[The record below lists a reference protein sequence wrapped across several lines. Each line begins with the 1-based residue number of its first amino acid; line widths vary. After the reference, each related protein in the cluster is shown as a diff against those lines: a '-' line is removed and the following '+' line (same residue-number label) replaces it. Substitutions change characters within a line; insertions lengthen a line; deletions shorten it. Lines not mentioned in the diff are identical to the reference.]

1 MAFLDD
7 NIRGQVSD
15 ALAGLQHDVQ
25 MIVYKGG
32 QVVVPGQDA
41 AGEQEA
47 TLQLLREVADLNDHV
62 EVVERSIPG
71 DEDAQALGITRAP
84 TTLFRRKG
92 TSRSNMRFAGIP
104 SGYEFTTLLETLLML
119 GTDELEV
126 TPTLE
131 TVKEIDDDIS
141 LQTFVTP
148 TCPYCPRAVLTAFRF
163 AFVNDR
169 IVAEGV
175 EANEFPELS
184 QRNRISGVPDTII
197 TGSNATRVLGAQPE
211 HAFAEAVRQVVAPPA
226 GQAGEEAAGTAGA
239 QA

>member
-7 NIRGQVSD
+7 KIKGQVRD
-15 ALAGLQHDVQ
+15 ALAGLRHDVQ

-32 QVVVPGQDA
+32 QVFVPGQEA
-41 AGEQEA
+41 PGEQDA
-47 TLQLLREVADLNDHV
+47 TLQLLREVADLNGHV
-62 EVVERSIPG
+62 EVVERTIAG
-71 DEDAQALGITRAP
+71 DDEATVLGITRAP

-92 TSRSNMRFAGIP
+92 TERSNMRFAGIP

-131 TVKEIDDDIS
+131 SVKEIDDAIN

-163 AFVNDR
+163 ALVNDR

-184 QRNRISGVPDTII
+184 QRNRISGVPDTIV
-197 TGSNATRVLGAQPE
+197 TGANATRVLGAQPE
-211 HAFAEAVRQVVAPPA
+211 HAFAEALRQVGAQPA
-226 GQAGEEAAGTAGA
+226 GQSGDQAGGAAARA
-239 QA
+239 

>member
-7 NIRGQVSD
+7 KIRGQVKD

-32 QVVVPGQDA
+32 QVFVPGQDA
-41 AGEQEA
+41 AGEQDA
-47 TLQLLREVADLNDHV
+47 TLQLLREVAELNDHV
-62 EVVERSIPG
+62 EVVERTIAG
-71 DEDAQALGITRAP
+71 DEEAQALGITRAP

-92 TSRSNMRFAGIP
+92 TERSNMRFAGIP

-119 GTDELEV
+119 GTDELEL

-131 TVKEIDDDIS
+131 SVKEIEDAIN

-148 TCPYCPRAVLTAFRF
+148 TCPYCPRAVITAFRF
-163 AFVNDR
+163 ALVNDR

-184 QRNRISGVPDTII
+184 QRNRISGVPDTIV
-197 TGSNATRVLGAQPE
+197 TGANATRVLGAQPE
-211 HAFAEAVRQVVAPPA
+211 HAFAEALRQVSA
-226 GQAGEEAAGTAGA
+226 GSGA
-239 QA
+239 QASDQAGGAAAHA

>member
-7 NIRGQVSD
+7 KIRGQVKD

-32 QVVVPGQDA
+32 QVFVPGQDA
-41 AGEQEA
+41 AGEQDA
-47 TLQLLREVADLNDHV
+47 TLELLREVAELNDHV
-62 EVVERSIPG
+62 EVVERTIAG
-71 DEDAQALGITRAP
+71 DDEAQALGITRAP

-92 TSRSNMRFAGIP
+92 TERSNMRFAGIP

-119 GTDELEV
+119 GTDELEL

-131 TVKEIDDDIS
+131 SVKEIEDAIN

-148 TCPYCPRAVLTAFRF
+148 TCPYCPRAVITAFRF
-163 AFVNDR
+163 ALVNDR

-184 QRNRISGVPDTII
+184 QRNRISGVPDTIV
-197 TGSNATRVLGAQPE
+197 TGANATRVLGAQPE
-211 HAFAEAVRQVVAPPA
+211 HAFAEALRQVSAGPG
-226 GQAGEEAAGTAGA
+226 GQASDQAGGAAAHA
-239 QA
+239 

>member
-7 NIRGQVSD
+7 NIKSQVRD
-15 ALAGLQHDVQ
+15 ALSSLQHDVE
-25 MIVYKGG
+25 MVVYTGG
-32 QVVVPGQDA
+32 KVVVPGQEA

-47 TLQLLREVADLNDHV
+47 TLQLLREVAELNDHV
-62 EVVERSIPG
+62 EVVEKSLAS
-71 DEDAQALGITRAP
+71 DETARANGITRAP

-92 TSRSNMRFAGIP
+92 TERHNMRFLGIP
-104 SGYEFTTLLETLLML
+104 SGYEFTTLLEALLML
-119 GTDELEV
+119 GTDKLEV

-131 TVKEIDDDIS
+131 TVQEIEDALH

-163 AFVNDR
+163 ALVNDR

-175 EANEFPELS
+175 EANEFPQLS
-184 QRNRISGVPDTII
+184 QQYRISGVPDTIV
-197 TGSNATRVLGAQPE
+197 TGSSEARVLGAQPE
-211 HAFAEAVRQVVAPPA
+211 HAFADALH
-226 GQAGEEAAGTAGA
+226 QATGAAA

>member
-1 MAFLDD
+1 MAFLDE
-7 NIRGQVSD
+7 NIQGQVRE
-15 ALAGLQHDVQ
+15 ALSGLQNDVQ

-32 QVVVPGQDA
+32 QVVVPGQEA

-47 TLQLLREVADLNDHV
+47 TIQLLKEVAELNEHV
-62 EVVERSIPG
+62 EVVERNIAG
-71 DEDAQALGITRAP
+71 DEEAQALGITRAP

-92 TSRSNMRFAGIP
+92 TTRSNMRFAGIP

-119 GTDELEV
+119 GADDVEL

-131 TVKEIDDDIS
+131 SVQAIEDSIS

-163 AFVNDR
+163 ALVNDR
-169 IVAEGV
+169 IVAEGI
-175 EANEFPELS
+175 EANEFPTLS
-184 QRNRISGVPDTII
+184 QQNRISGVPDTIV
-197 TGSNATRVLGAQPE
+197 TGANATRVLGAQPE
-211 HAFAEAVRQVVAPPA
+211 HAFAEALMQVSQGA
-226 GQAGEEAAGTAGA
+226 TA

>member
-7 NIRGQVSD
+7 NIKSQVRD
-15 ALAGLQHDVQ
+15 ALSSLQHDVE
-25 MIVYKGG
+25 MVVYTGG
-32 QVVVPGQDA
+32 KVVVPGQDA

-47 TLQLLREVADLNDHV
+47 TLQLLREVAELNDHV
-62 EVVERSIPG
+62 EVVEKSLAS
-71 DEDAQALGITRAP
+71 DESARANGITRAP

-92 TSRSNMRFAGIP
+92 TERHNMRFLGIP

-131 TVKEIDDDIS
+131 TVQEIEDALH

-163 AFVNDR
+163 ALVNDR

-175 EANEFPELS
+175 EANEFPQLS
-184 QRNRISGVPDTII
+184 QQYRISGVPDTIV
-197 TGSNATRVLGAQPE
+197 TGTSEARVLGAQPE
-211 HAFAEAVRQVVAPPA
+211 HAFADALHQATGAAV
-226 GQAGEEAAGTAGA
+226 QA
-239 QA
+239 

>member
-7 NIRGQVSD
+7 NIRSQVRD
-15 ALAGLQHDVQ
+15 ALSGLQNDVQ

-32 QVVVPGQDA
+32 QVFVPGQDPV
-41 AGEQEA
+41 GEQDA
-47 TLQLLREVADLNDHV
+47 TLQLLREVAELNDHV
-62 EVVERSIPG
+62 EVVERNLVG
-71 DEDAQALGITRAP
+71 DEEARALGITRTP

-92 TSRSNMRFAGIP
+92 TTRSNMRFAGIP

-119 GTDELEV
+119 GADDLEL

-131 TVKEIDDDIS
+131 SVKEIGDPIS

-163 AFVNDR
+163 ALVNDR
-169 IVAEGV
+169 ILAEGI
-175 EANEFPELS
+175 EANEFPTLS
-184 QRNRISGVPDTII
+184 QENRISGVPDTIVKG
-197 TGSNATRVLGAQPE
+197 TNLTRVLGAQPE
-211 HAFAEAVRQVVAPPA
+211 HAFAEALRQVSQGAP
-226 GQAGEEAAGTAGA
+226 A

>member
-1 MAFLDD
+1 MAFLDE
-7 NIRGQVSD
+7 NIQGQVRD

-25 MIVYKGG
+25 MVVYKGG
-32 QVVVPGQDA
+32 QVFVPGQDA
-41 AGEQEA
+41 VGEQDA
-47 TLQLLREVADLNDHV
+47 TLQLLREVAELNDHL
-62 EVVERSIPG
+62 EVVERSIVG
-71 DEDAQALGITRAP
+71 DEEASGLGITRAP

-92 TSRSNMRFAGIP
+92 TTRSNMRFSGIP
-104 SGYEFTTLLETLLML
+104 SGYEFSTLLETLLML
-119 GTDELEV
+119 GSDELEL

-131 TVKEIDDDIS
+131 SVKAIEQPIS

-148 TCPYCPRAVLTAFRF
+148 TCPYCPRAVITAFRF

-184 QRNRISGVPDTII
+184 QLNRISGVPDTIV

-211 HAFAEAVRQVVAPPA
+211 HAFAEALRQVSQGAS
-226 GQAGEEAAGTAGA
+226 A

>member
-7 NIRGQVSD
+7 KIRGQVKD

-32 QVVVPGQDA
+32 QVFVPGQDA
-41 AGEQEA
+41 AGEQDA
-47 TLQLLREVADLNDHV
+47 TLQLLREVAELNDHV
-62 EVVERSIPG
+62 EVVERTIAG
-71 DEDAQALGITRAP
+71 DQEAQALGITRAP

-92 TSRSNMRFAGIP
+92 TERSNMRFAGIP

-119 GTDELEV
+119 GTDELEL

-131 TVKEIDDDIS
+131 SVKEIEDAIN

-148 TCPYCPRAVLTAFRF
+148 TCPYCPRAVITAFRF
-163 AFVNDR
+163 ALVNDR

-184 QRNRISGVPDTII
+184 QRNRISGVPDTIV
-197 TGSNATRVLGAQPE
+197 TGANATRVLGAQPE
-211 HAFAEAVRQVVAPPA
+211 HAFAEALLQVSAR
-226 GQAGEEAAGTAGA
+226 AGA
-239 QA
+239 DSGDRAGGAAAHA